1 MTTMTPWHQLAP
13 RRGALGYL
21 APGDPG
27 AWAGRLRFDRERAA
41 SNQSARLA
49 AITEVAIERARDA
62 GAAAMVLSGSTALG
76 RRTSVSDLDYH
87 VIGATSL
94 RLSDLPA
101 DIDLYAD
108 DVDRFWAKLRKGDDF
123 AHWSVWYGC
132 VLFDSGVI
140 REAATY
146 VAEQDAWPDPD
157 RKLRQARNAL
167 NFAEQIAESNDY
179 GAALEQ
185 TRGALSLVARWDL
198 LSSGVFPLAR
208 DELAGQMEQLGQLR
222 LAADLRRSI
231 RERPSLNDL
240 RDALMHARAITG
252 ATARSRLKHGG
263 GLT

>member
-1 MTTMTPWHQLAP
+1 MTTMTRTWQQLAP
-13 RRGALGYL
+13 GRGAISQL
-21 APGDPG
+21 APSDPEV
-27 AWAGRLRFDRERAA
+27 WAARLRFDRERAA
-41 SNQSARLA
+41 ANQSGELA

-62 GAAAMVLSGSTALG
+62 GAAALVLSGSTARG

-140 REAATY
+140 REAVNY
-146 VAEQDAWPDPD
+146 VAEHDAWPDPD
-157 RKLRQARNAL
+157 RKLRQAQNAL
-167 NFAEQIAESNDY
+167 EFAEQIVESGDY

-185 TRGALSLVARWDL
+185 ARGALSLVARWSL
-198 LSSGVFPLAR
+198 LSSDVFPLAR
-208 DELAGQMEQLGQLR
+208 DELAGQLEKLGQAR
-222 LAADLRRSI
+222 LAVDLRRSI
-231 RERPSLNDL
+231 RKRPSLDDL
-240 RDALMHARAITG
+240 RNSLIHARAITD
-252 ATARSRLKHGG
+252 ASVSAAA
-263 GLT
+263 

>member
-1 MTTMTPWHQLAP
+1 MTTMTRTWQQLAP
-13 RRGALGYL
+13 RRGAISQL
-21 APGDPG
+21 APGDPD
-27 AWAGRLRFDRERAA
+27 AWAARLRFDRERAA
-41 SNQSARLA
+41 ANQSGELA

-62 GAAAMVLSGSTALG
+62 GAAAMVLSGSTARG
-76 RRTSVSDLDYH
+76 RRTRVSDLDYH

-94 RLSDLPA
+94 RVSDLPA

-108 DVDRFWAKLRKGDDF
+108 EVDRFWAKLRKGDDF

-167 NFAEQIAESNDY
+167 DFAVQIVESGDY

-185 TRGALSLVARWDL
+185 TRGALSLVARWIL
-198 LSSGVFPLAR
+198 LSSGGLSPRAR
-208 DELAGQMEQLGQLR
+208 RARGAVGATGAGR
-222 LAADLRRSI
+222 LAVDLDAPL
-231 RERPSLNDL
+231 ERGLLSMICE
-240 RDALMHARAITG
+240 MH
-252 ATARSRLKHGG
+252 
-263 GLT
+263 